1 MLRISNLPNLAQ
13 EVLVD
18 SMAEVEFIL
27 KFTNFRSFWRL
38 LVWDQNIRLNNRYFM
53 VTGEEL
59 INSYS
64 SILMYKGSNCILN
77 P

>member
-1 MLRISNLPNLAQ
+1 MSSMLRISNLPNLSQ

-38 LVWDQNIRLNNRYFM
+38 LVWDQNIRLNNRYFYGYRRRIDKLLFFYFN
-53 VTGEEL
+53 V
-59 INSYS
+59 
-64 SILMYKGSNCILN
+64 
-77 P
+77 